1 MQSDAPRSSEPIVW
15 FDELVL
21 DASAH
26 PVAMGTRALGDR
38 PWLVVDDR
46 VEHEL
51 ALKADLL
58 THRRDQ
64 VLHLTDE
71 SLPAASALAT
81 LVGAHAG
88 ADADAA
94 MHPIERAAR
103 AVQEDLC
110 LLVRRDDGWHLDASC
125 LCFPT
130 RWHLRDKVGR
140 HIAEVHGPVRG
151 YDPQIINRVD
161 QLFDR
166 LTDRPVWRRN
176 WFLMTDPTLFQPDRP
191 ATETIV
197 AADAVLDDLYIRS
210 ERQTLRQL
218 IDGWIVFTIRIQ
230 QEPLGRLLT
239 TQQRRADFGRWVADV
254 SADFGARRHL
264 TDPQRRELLAVLH

>member
-1 MQSDAPRSSEPIVW
+1 MTQDLPVEW
-15 FDELVL
+15 FDELAL
-21 DASAH
+21 DPDAH

-38 PWLVVDDR
+38 PWLVADEHRDR
-46 VEHEL
+46 DL
-51 ALKADLL
+51 ATKADLL
-58 THRRDQ
+58 NDRRNQ
-64 VLHLTDE
+64 VLHTTDH
-71 SLPAASALAT
+71 SMAAATELAR
-81 LVGAHAG
+81 LVGA
-88 ADADAA
+88 DEDTS
-94 MHPIERAAR
+94 MHPIEQAAR

-110 LLVRRDDGWHLDASC
+110 LLVRRDDGWYLDASC

-130 RWHLRDKVGR
+130 RWHLSEKVGR

-151 YDPQIINRVD
+151 YDPRITTKVD

-197 AADAVLDDLYIRS
+197 SAGAVHDDLYIRS
-210 ERQTLRQL
+210 ERQTLRQVA
-218 IDGWIVFTIRIQ
+218 DGWIIFTIRIQ

-239 TQQRRADFGRWVADV
+239 TPARTGAFAAWISEV
-254 SADFGARRHL
+254 SPDFGARRHL
-264 TDPQRRELLAVLH
+264 NDQQRTELLTALK